1 MLMTKKG
8 YILLET
14 VITLVCLIILIIPI
28 LRSVDLIGK
37 DRIHLKENREVLSIM
52 EQISEEI
59 EYSKTLNDAVKNR
72 QIGEYEVIVN
82 VAESYDNN
90 LYKFDIHVSRDDIE
104 KAQFFMIKRY

>member
-1 MLMTKKG
+1 MTKKG

-37 DRIHLKENREVLSIM
+37 DRMQLKENREVLSIM

-72 QIGEYEVIVN
+72 HIGEYEVIVN
-82 VAESYDNN
+82 VAESYD
-90 LYKFDIHVSRDDIE
+90 E
-104 KAQFFMIKRY
+104 KKNIIRFIDSLNKSMQDYLNTIKYM

>member
-1 MLMTKKG
+1 MIMTKKG

-28 LRSVDLIGK
+28 LKSVDLIGK
-37 DRIHLKENREVLSIM
+37 DRMQLKENREILSIM

-72 QIGEYEVIVN
+72 QIGE
-82 VAESYDNN
+82 
-90 LYKFDIHVSRDDIE
+90 
-104 KAQFFMIKRY
+104 

>member
-1 MLMTKKG
+1 MTKKG

>member
-1 MLMTKKG
+1 MTKKG

-104 KAQFFMIKRY
+104 KAQFFMVKRY

>member
-8 YILLET
+8 YVLLET

-28 LRSVDLIGK
+28 LKSVDLIGK
-37 DRIHLKENREVLSIM
+37 DRMQLKENREILSVM

-82 VAESYDNN
+82 IFESYDEN
-90 LYKFDIHVSRDDIE
+90 LYKFDIHINRDDIE

>member
-1 MLMTKKG
+1 MIMTKKG

-37 DRIHLKENREVLSIM
+37 DRMQLKENREVLSIM

-72 QIGEYEVIVN
+72 HIGEYEVIVN

-90 LYKFDIHVSRDDIE
+90 LYKFDIHVSRDDME